1 MLAWQIRSSFPS
13 CRIPPDCSTS
23 ICRSGS
29 RHSCGRPQDRQVDLR
44 ELVKRRI
51 AEPRGEQFG
60 HALEHFILM
69 ELAAHAS
76 YSELQYDIHFWRTR
90 SGLEVDF
97 ILGAGEVAIEVKGSS
112 ILRDRE
118 LRALHAFVQEYRPRD
133 ALVVST
139 ELVER
144 EVGGIR
150 IVPWQI
156 FRSRLWA
163 GEIIA

>member
-1 MLAWQIRSSFPS
+1 MSVSP
-13 CRIPPDCSTS
+13 
-23 ICRSGS
+23 
-29 RHSCGRPQDRQVDLR
+29 GRLI
-44 ELVKRRI
+44 KRRI

-112 ILRDRE
+112 HVHDRE
-118 LRALHAFVQEYRPRD
+118 LRPLRA
-133 ALVVST
+133 
-139 ELVER
+139 
-144 EVGGIR
+144 
-150 IVPWQI
+150 
-156 FRSRLWA
+156 FRSGAPAA
-163 GEIIA
+163 GGAGGEHRARWSVRSAASASCRGRAS

>member
-1 MLAWQIRSSFPS
+1 MPATARLLDIDLPQRQSAFLWGARKTGKSTYLSWSSVASPS
-13 CRIPPDCSTS
+13 RAVS
-23 ICRSGS
+23 
-29 RHSCGRPQDRQVDLR
+29 
-44 ELVKRRI
+44 
-51 AEPRGEQFG
+51 QFG

>member
-1 MLAWQIRSSFPS
+1 
-13 CRIPPDCSTS
+13 
-23 ICRSGS
+23 
-29 RHSCGRPQDRQVDLR
+29 
-44 ELVKRRI
+44 
-51 AEPRGEQFG
+51 
-60 HALEHFILM
+60 M

-76 YSELQYDIHFWRTR
+76 YSELHYDIHFWRTR

-97 ILGAGEVAIEVKGSS
+97 ILGAGEVGIEVKGSS

-118 LRALHAFVQEYRPRD
+118 LRPLHAFVQEYRPRG